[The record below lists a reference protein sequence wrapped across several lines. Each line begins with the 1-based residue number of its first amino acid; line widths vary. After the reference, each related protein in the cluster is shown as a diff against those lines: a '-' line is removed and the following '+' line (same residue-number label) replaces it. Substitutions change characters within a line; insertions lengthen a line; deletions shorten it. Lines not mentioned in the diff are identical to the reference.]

1 MSTLSLC
8 MIVKDEETVLE
19 RCLESV
25 RGHFDEIVVI
35 DTGSIDR
42 TREIARSFG
51 AFVYDLP
58 WRDDFSA
65 ARNFS
70 FSKATGD
77 YLFWMDAD
85 DVLPPPSRERFP
97 ALRAFLEE
105 ERPDTLFLPYECTGQ
120 DDAPSL
126 VFRRERILRRCPMA
140 HWIGRV
146 HECIV
151 PFGKQSFFDLPVRH
165 LGSEKQRGERNLRI
179 YEKWEKEEPLSP
191 RDAFYFGRELYYHRR
206 YEEAAA
212 RLESMLKGDGWYVNK
227 IEACKVLALCFEAQ
241 GLPERALSALFQSFL
256 YGEPRASVCCEL
268 GRLLQA
274 QGRLKEAAFWFE
286 AALACRDHSE
296 EGDFESP
303 DSRSLTPLLSLVCCY
318 DALGERERAL
328 AFHRRTEE
336 LFPQHPAVLHN
347 HAYFEQ
353 T

>member
-1 MSTLSLC
+1 
-8 MIVKDEETVLE
+8 
-19 RCLESV
+19 
-25 RGHFDEIVVI
+25 
-35 DTGSIDR
+35 
-42 TREIARSFG
+42 
-51 AFVYDLP
+51 
-58 WRDDFSA
+58 
-65 ARNFS
+65 
-70 FSKATGD
+70 
-77 YLFWMDAD
+77 MDAD

-105 ERPDTLFLPYECTGQ
+105 ERPDTLFLPYECMRQ

-126 VFRRERILRRCPMA
+126 VFRRERVLRRCPMA
-140 HWIGRV
+140 RWVGRV

-206 YEEAAA
+206 YEEAAV
-212 RLESMLKGDGWYVNK
+212 RLEGMLKGDGWYVNK

-241 GLPERALSALFQSFL
+241 DLPERALSALFQSFL

-274 QGRLKEAAFWFE
+274 QSRLKEAAFWFE

-296 EGDFESP
+296 EGDFETP

-336 LFPQHPAVLHN
+336 LFPDHPAILHN
-347 HAYFEQ
+347 RAYFEQ
-353 T
+353 S